1 MRTVVM
7 DLRRGPLAGRA
18 LRTANHVAQPGGDRC
33 SCPVACN
40 GDRSEYAAAA
50 GERLVANL
58 LLGLKGADPV
68 TLIWASLLLLGI
80 ATAAAHWQRS
90 MLPESDPLMALRYE

>member
-1 MRTVVM
+1 MWRNLVVTVVAVLSLAM
-7 DLRRGPLAGRA
+7 GIGANTRLPL
-18 LRTANHVAQPGGDRC
+18 V
-33 SCPVACN
+33 
-40 GDRSEYAAAA
+40 
-50 GERLVANL
+50 LVANL